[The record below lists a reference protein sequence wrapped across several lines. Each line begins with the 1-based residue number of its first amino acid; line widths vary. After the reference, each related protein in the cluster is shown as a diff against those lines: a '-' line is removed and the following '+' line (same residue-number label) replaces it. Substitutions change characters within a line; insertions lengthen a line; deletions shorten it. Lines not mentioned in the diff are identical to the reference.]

1 MQELVRAYMQ
11 CQGLEGT
18 VIEMSKCTNYSNI
31 IQPLSKYL
39 IVPPSSLQASESPAV
54 LLRLDRPLLD
64 NCDPYD
70 VQVVGVLDLLRLR
83 FFPFFLPVTPST
95 TSIGIAL
102 TNS

>member
-1 MQELVRAYMQ
+1 MQ

-39 IVPPSSLQASESPAV
+39 SLSLLPSSSLQASESPAV
-54 LLRLDRPLLD
+54 LLRLHRPLLD

>member
-1 MQELVRAYMQ
+1 MQ

-31 IQPLSKYL
+31 IQPLSKYSL
-39 IVPPSSLQASESPAV
+39 SLLPSSSLQASESPAV
-54 LLRLDRPLLD
+54 LLRLHRPLLD